1 MSMTVLVMA
10 GITPARKD
18 TGRPAGGHLDETDLA
33 CTGCCRQE
41 FCKPASILDS
51 TTPSIAVLLML
62 RRTFHVLFNL
72 AGVREAGG
80 AALRRVL
87 LQCGRAD
94 DGPARHGAPLA
105 GACPTF

>member
-1 MSMTVLVMA
+1 VLVVA

-18 TGRPAGGHLDETDLA
+18 TGRPAGGHLKDETDLA

-41 FCKPASILDS
+41 IYKQAPILDS
-51 TTPSIAVLLML
+51 PTPSIAVLWML

-94 DGPARHGAPLA
+94 DGAARHGAPLA